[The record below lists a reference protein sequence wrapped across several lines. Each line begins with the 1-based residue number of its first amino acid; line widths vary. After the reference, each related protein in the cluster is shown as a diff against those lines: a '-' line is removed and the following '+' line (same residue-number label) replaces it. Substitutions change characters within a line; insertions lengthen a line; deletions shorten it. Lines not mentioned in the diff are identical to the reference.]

1 MGIQGLHKGLSFA
14 TKKTT
19 LQEFSGKA
27 LAIDSSSWLHRSVYS
42 ISEKYVEALE
52 RGHVDQQC
60 VRVSAHYV
68 TSRCREILDAF
79 RVAKVFLVMD
89 GKRCPLKTDTNEERE
104 RRRQANLSEA
114 RDYQRRGRKDKA
126 EEKYK
131 ACIKIKDDFTVA
143 VMGEVRRH
151 FANDSRVQL
160 VWSPYEADAQL
171 TKLCVD
177 GAAHAVITEVSLK
190 RTTNCQDIHVMTHQS
205 LFWKLRIQMFLFTQQ
220 LHIVLFL
227 SFSNLI
233 VKLEVVMSF
242 PWIGFCRTTN
252 RNLAPRPKHLV
263 H

>member
-1 MGIQGLHKGLSFA
+1 MGIQGLHRGLSFA

-19 LQEFSGKA
+19 LQEFSGKT

-68 TSRCREILDAF
+68 TSRCRELLDAF
-79 RVAKVFLVMD
+79 RIAKVFLVMD

-114 RDYQRRGRKDKA
+114 RDYQRCGRKDKA

-190 RTTNCQDIHVMTHQS
+190 RTTNCKDIHAMTHQS
-205 LFWKLRIQMFLFTQQ
+205 LF
-220 LHIVLFL
+220 
-227 SFSNLI
+227 
-233 VKLEVVMSF
+233 
-242 PWIGFCRTTN
+242 
-252 RNLAPRPKHLV
+252 
-263 H
+263 